1 MEQMNPSLH
10 PESQEDLAE
19 RHDGHES
26 EKKIKE

>member
-19 RHDGHES
+19 QHDGHGS
-26 EKKIKE
+26 EKKGRK